1 MSILIDTM
9 RRRRH
14 NREDTTVAPEEL
26 PMARTAIPAARDVV
40 VVDAVRTPF
49 LRSNGAFSSLMSWE
63 LGREAMKGLLAKTG
77 LDPRVVDLV
86 VMGSVVQDPRTS
98 NLAREAMLGA
108 GLPQTTP
115 AFTTTLACIS
125 ANVATT
131 TAAESIQLG
140 RVDVAIVGG
149 AESFSDPPIRLSKN
163 LRRAL
168 VKSQKA
174 KSPAEY
180 LKLLADLSPA
190 DLVPDVP
197 SAAEFSTGLTMGQSC
212 ERLAHRV
219 GVSRRESDEWAVRSH
234 VLADQAWSEGR
245 YASEVMAVA
254 VPPQF
259 SLVTKDDGPRGDST
273 MESAGK
279 LKPAFDRDFGVL
291 TAASSS
297 FLTDGGSAVLLM
309 AAEKATALG
318 YKKGSIVRDWVYAAG
333 DPLEELLAGP
343 ALTIPQILARNQ
355 LTAKDVGVWEIH
367 EAFAAQVV
375 ANLKLLDDQKFL
387 RERAGV
393 DITIGEI
400 PLERINAWGGSL
412 SLGHPFGATGG
423 RLIATATRRLQATGH
438 RWAVISG
445 CAAGG
450 HGSAILLEN
459 PNAAG

>member
-1 MSILIDTM
+1 
-9 RRRRH
+9 
-14 NREDTTVAPEEL
+14 
-26 PMARTAIPAARDVV
+26 MARTPIPADRDVV
-40 VVDAVRTPF
+40 VVDAARTPF
-49 LRSNGAFSSLMSWE
+49 LKSNGAFSSLMSWE
-63 LGREAMKGLLAKTG
+63 LGREAMKGLLARTG

-86 VMGSVVQDPRTS
+86 VMGTVVQDPRTS

-108 GLPQTTP
+108 GLPATTP

-125 ANVATT
+125 ANVAAT

-140 RVDVAIVGG
+140 RADCALVGG
-149 AESFSDPPIRLSKN
+149 AESFSDPPIRLGKN

-168 VKSQKA
+168 VKAQKVKA
-174 KSPAEY
+174 PQEY
-180 LKLLADLSPA
+180 LRLLADLSPQ

-234 VLADQAWSEGR
+234 VLAAQAWSEGR
-245 YASEVMAVA
+245 YADEVVPVA

-259 SLVTKDDGPRGDST
+259 ALVAADDGPRGEST
-273 MESAGK
+273 MDAVGR
-279 LKPAFDRDFGVL
+279 LKPAFDRDFGVI

-297 FLTDGGSAVLLM
+297 FLTDGGSAVLL
-309 AAEKATALG
+309 ASAEKARALG
-318 YKKGSIVRDWVYAAG
+318 QTPRGILRDWVYAAG

-343 ALTIPQILARNQ
+343 ALTIPRLLARNH
-355 LTAKDVGVWEIH
+355 LAAKDVGVWEIH

-375 ANLKLLDDQKFL
+375 ANLKLLDDRAFL
-387 RERAGV
+387 KDRVGV
-393 DITIGEI
+393 DIVVGEI

-423 RLIATATRRLQATGH
+423 RLIATACRRLQATGH

-450 HGSAILLEN
+450 HGSAILVEN
-459 PNAAG
+459 PHAAH

>member
-1 MSILIDTM
+1 
-9 RRRRH
+9 
-14 NREDTTVAPEEL
+14 
-26 PMARTAIPAARDVV
+26 MARTPIPADRDVV
-40 VVDAVRTPF
+40 VLDAARTPF
-49 LRSNGAFSSLMSWE
+49 LKSNGAFSGLMSWE
-63 LGREAMKGLLAKTG
+63 LGREAMKGLLARTG

-86 VMGSVVQDPRTS
+86 VMGTVVQDPRTS

-108 GLPQTTP
+108 GLPATTP

-125 ANVATT
+125 ANVAAT

-140 RVDVAIVGG
+140 RADCAIVGG

-168 VKSQKA
+168 VKSQKVKA
-174 KSPAEY
+174 PQEY
-180 LKLLADLSPA
+180 LKLLADLSPQ

-234 VLADQAWSEGR
+234 VLAAQAWSEGR
-245 YASEVMAVA
+245 YADEVVPVA

-259 SLVTKDDGPRGDST
+259 TLVATDDGPRGEST
-273 MESAGK
+273 MDAVGK
-279 LKPAFDRDFGVL
+279 LKPAFDRDFGVI

-297 FLTDGGSAVLLM
+297 FLTDGGSAVLL
-309 AAEKATALG
+309 ASAEKARALG
-318 YKKGSIVRDWVYAAG
+318 QTPRALLRDWVYAAG

-343 ALTIPQILARNQ
+343 ALTIPRLLARNH
-355 LTAKDVGVWEIH
+355 LAAKDVGVWEIH

-375 ANLKLLDDQKFL
+375 ANLKLLDDRAFL
-387 RERAGV
+387 KDRVGV
-393 DITIGEI
+393 DIVVGEI
-400 PLERINAWGGSL
+400 PLDRINAWGGSL

-450 HGSAILLEN
+450 HGSAILVEN
-459 PNAAG
+459 PQAAH

>member
-1 MSILIDTM
+1 
-9 RRRRH
+9 
-14 NREDTTVAPEEL
+14 VARPN
-26 PMARTAIPAARDVV
+26 IPAERDVV
-40 VVDAVRTPF
+40 VVDAARTPF
-49 LRSNGAFSSLMSWE
+49 LKSNGAFAGLMSWE
-63 LGREAMKGLLAKTG
+63 LGREAIKGLLARTG
-77 LDPRVVDLV
+77 LSPRVIDLV

-108 GLPQTTP
+108 GLPHTVP

-125 ANVATT
+125 ANVAAT

-140 RVDVAIVGG
+140 RVDVAVVGG

-168 VKSQKA
+168 VKSQKVKA
-174 KSPAEY
+174 PQEY
-180 LKLLADLSPA
+180 VRILADLSPQ

-197 SAAEFSTGLTMGQSC
+197 SAAEFSTGLTMGESC

-234 VLADQAWSEGR
+234 ILADQAWKEGR
-245 YASEVMAVA
+245 YADEVVPVA
-254 VPPQF
+254 VPPAF
-259 SLVTKDDGPRGDST
+259 SLVATDDGPRGDST
-273 MESAGK
+273 MESVGR
-279 LKPAFDRDFGVL
+279 LNPAFDRDFGVV

-309 AAEKATALG
+309 SAEKAAQLG
-318 YKKGSIVRDWVYAAG
+318 HKRKAILRDWVYAAG

-343 ALTIPQILARNQ
+343 ALTIPKLLVRNQ
-355 LTAKDVGVWEIH
+355 LSARDVGVWEIH

-375 ANLKLLDDQKFL
+375 ANLKLLDDRTFL
-387 RERAGV
+387 RERVGV
-393 DITIGEI
+393 DVTIGEI

-423 RLIATATRRLQATGH
+423 RLIATAARRLQATGQ
-438 RWAVISG
+438 RWAVIAG

-459 PNAAG
+459 PAAVQ